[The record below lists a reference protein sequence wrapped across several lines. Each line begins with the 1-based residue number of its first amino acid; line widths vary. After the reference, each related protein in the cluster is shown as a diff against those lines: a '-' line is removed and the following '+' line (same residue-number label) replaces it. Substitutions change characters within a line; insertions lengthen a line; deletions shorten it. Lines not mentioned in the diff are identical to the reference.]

1 MNCEAVRRVLGAWL
15 DRELSRDEAERVG
28 EHLEHCQGCLS
39 ERARLERL
47 QGSIKEI
54 LEERASG
61 VGFEV
66 VWQGVQRRILER
78 ETWQKQLLDRARFA
92 LLPRRL
98 AWAIPAVAVL
108 LIGVFSLADFY
119 YRWASRPNGT
129 RIMRVESIDGHGLNT
144 ALFRES
150 ETRTLVIWLFQEQ
163 EQEETD
169 ESSEESD
176 SNGLS
181 S

>member
-1 MNCEAVRRVLGAWL
+1 MNCESVRRVLGAWL
-15 DRELSRDEAERVG
+15 DRELSRDEAGKVG
-28 EHLEHCQGCLS
+28 EHLERCPACLS
-39 ERARLERL
+39 EKARLERL

-54 LEERASG
+54 LEEKASG
-61 VGFEV
+61 VGFEA

-78 ETWQKQLLDRARFA
+78 KTWKRRLLDWVRSR
-92 LLPRRL
+92 LWPRRL

-108 LIGVFSLADFY
+108 LIGIFSLVDFY
-119 YRWASRPNGT
+119 YRWALPPNGT
-129 RIMRVESIDGHGLNT
+129 RVYRVESIDGHGLNM

-150 ETRTLVIWLFQEQ
+150 ESRTIVIWLFQDR
-163 EQEETD
+163 EEDD
-169 ESSEESD
+169 EFSEEST